1 MKILNLYAGIGG
13 NRKLWGGGH
22 EVTAVEYDDAIA
34 TIYADLFPNDELI
47 VGDAH
52 DYLLKHHDK
61 FDLIWSSPPCQTH
74 SSFRFN
80 IGVRYRGVEPKFPDM
95 SLYEEIVFLQYHS
108 KALWV
113 VENVV
118 PYYEPLIPAT
128 RIGRHLYW
136 SNFELPESVHI
147 VDKIRGA
154 QIPDLEAL
162 HGYDLSGYKLSN
174 KRQVLR
180 NVVSPQVGL
189 DILEA
194 AENSLEKGANGLALT
209 D

>member
-1 MKILNLYAGIGG
+1 
-13 NRKLWGGGH
+13 
-22 EVTAVEYDDAIA
+22 
-34 TIYADLFPNDELI
+34 
-47 VGDAH
+47 
-52 DYLLKHHDK
+52 
-61 FDLIWSSPPCQTH
+61 
-74 SSFRFN
+74 
-80 IGVRYRGVEPKFPDM
+80 M

-118 PYYEPLIPAT
+118 PYYEPLMPAT

-136 SNFELPESVHI
+136 SNFDLPTSVHI

-162 HGYDLSGYKLSN
+162 HGYDLSKYRLPN

-189 DILEA
+189 DILNA
-194 AENSLEKGANGLALT
+194 AMLSQPSE
-209 D
+209 

>member
-13 NRKLWGGGH
+13 NRKMWGDEH
-22 EVTAVEYDDAIA
+22 EVTAVEYDPAIA
-34 TIYADLFPNDELI
+34 AVHADIFPNDELI

-52 DYLLKHHDK
+52 DYLLKHHDE
-61 FDLIWSSPPCQTH
+61 FDFIWSSPPCQTH

-80 IGVRYRGVEPKFPDM
+80 IGVRYRGVQPKFPDM
-95 SLYEEIVFLQYHS
+95 TLYEEIVFLQYHS
-108 KALWV
+108 NALWV

-136 SNFELPESVHI
+136 SNFDLPESVHI

-162 HGYDLSGYKLSN
+162 HGYDLSKYKLSN

-189 DILEA
+189 DILSA
-194 AENSLEKGANGLALT
+194 AENSLEKVL

>member
-1 MKILNLYAGIGG
+1 MRVLNLYAGLGG
-13 NRKLWGGGH
+13 NRKLWEGC
-22 EVTAVEYDDAIA
+22 EVIAVESHEKIA
-34 TIYADLFPNDELI
+34 EIYQRLHPNDGVI

-52 DYLLKHHDK
+52 EYLRQNFRD
-61 FDLIWSSPPCQTH
+61 FDFIWSSPPCQTH

-80 IGVRYRGVEPKFPDM
+80 IGVRYRGVEAKFPDM
-95 SLYEEIVFLQYHS
+95 SLYEEILFLQYHS
-108 KALWV
+108 KVLWV

-118 PYYEPLIPAT
+118 PYYKPFLDPT

-136 SNFELPESVHI
+136 SNFELPDTPHL

-154 QIPDLEAL
+154 QIPDLQNL
-162 HGYDLSGYKLSN
+162 HGYDLSKYKLPN

-194 AENSLEKGANGLALT
+194 AKNSLLRDDAE
-209 D
+209 